1 MHRATVLSIITV
13 AGLLAGIG
21 ASVPVVTA
29 SAADAPGSTPSRQ
42 VVGVASSS
50 APRSEW
56 LDHVDYVDPSG
67 QQTAPDRWVHTE
79 IPEPVFGPDG
89 MRMQGDSIV
98 RSTGSRPASELTA
111 LITASRLRSTGD
123 ARLTLAI
130 SSTGV
135 EEKTDI
141 LFQAVQPGDVSA
153 SGLWRSYPG
162 IGSIPQNT
170 PATLAEFQAQL
181 AASMPDATI
190 TEYAVSAAIDTS
202 APFTVASITWDGLA
216 TFFTP
221 RPVGTLTLQ
230 GDPTSSSLTDRGV
243 SFSAT
248 GFAPGEVVDVV
259 ARRTGQPDVVAT
271 RSFTADQSGN
281 VVGTAVFASGLP
293 VGDAAA
299 VLSGRTSDVV
309 ISFGMTVS
317 ADPTQA
323 TPPDPTP
330 APVAIPV
337 RGHAAFTG

>member
-1 MHRATVLSIITV
+1 MHRAAVLSTITV
-13 AGLLAGIG
+13 VGLLVGIG
-21 ASVPVVTA
+21 TSAHVATA
-29 SAADAPGSTPSRQ
+29 SANAPSSTPSRQ
-42 VVGVASSS
+42 VDGVASSS

-56 LDHVDYVDPSG
+56 LDHIDYVDPDG
-67 QQTAPDRWVHTE
+67 LQKAPDRWIHTE
-79 IPEPVFGPDG
+79 LPEPVFGPEG
-89 MRMQGDSIV
+89 MRIQGDSPV
-98 RSTGSRPASELTA
+98 RSAGNRPAGELTA
-111 LITASRLRSTGD
+111 LITKARLRSSGD
-123 ARLTLAI
+123 AHLTLPI

-141 LFQAVQPGDVSA
+141 LFQAVQPGDVTA
-153 SGLWRSYPG
+153 SGLWRAFPG
-162 IGSIPQNT
+162 IGSIPPNS

-181 AASMPDATI
+181 AASMPNATI
-190 TEYAVSAAIDTS
+190 TGYAVSAAVDTS
-202 APFTVASITWDGLA
+202 APFTVASITWDGLT

-221 RPVGTLTLQ
+221 KPVGRLTLQ
-230 GDPTSSSLTDRGV
+230 GEATSSSLTDQGV

-293 VGDAAA
+293 VGDAAV

-309 ISFGMTVS
+309 ISFGVTVS
-317 ADPTQA
+317 ADPPQA
-323 TPPDPTP
+323 TPPDPTS